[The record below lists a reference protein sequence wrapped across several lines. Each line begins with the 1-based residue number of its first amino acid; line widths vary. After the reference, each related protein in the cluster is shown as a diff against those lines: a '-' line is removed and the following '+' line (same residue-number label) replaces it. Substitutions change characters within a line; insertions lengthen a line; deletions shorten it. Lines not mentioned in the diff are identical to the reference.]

1 MTADKPYNPHPVPRP
16 VPPPVPLAGNTPPPG
31 AVPPPPGA
39 VPPPGHF
46 PHYRGP
52 VPPPGYPPPRQKGK
66 GCLYAVIGTVAAL
79 FLMGACGVIV
89 GAASDGASDPLPSAS
104 GTSDAPS
111 TPATSG
117 AKSTPSR
124 TAKATPSKTAVV
136 NGIGKE
142 YRDGKFAF
150 TVTKVKKGV
159 KRIGDQ
165 YFGSTAQ
172 GQYILIHVTVE
183 NIGDKARTFTA
194 GNQTLYD
201 TKGRKFDADDGA
213 TVMMGEKS
221 RSFLEQINPGNSVKG
236 IVIFDVPRGIRL
248 KAIELHDSLFSGG
261 VTVPLG
267 NR

>member
-1 MTADKPYNPHPVPRP
+1 MATDQPNAPRP
-16 VPPPVPLAGNTPPPG
+16 VPP
-31 AVPPPPGA
+31 AVPPPGVIP
-39 VPPPGHF
+39 PPPGHF
-46 PHYRGP
+46 PHYNGP

-66 GCLYAVIGTVAAL
+66 GCLYAVIGTVATL

-89 GAASDGASDPLPSAS
+89 GATADSPSATPT
-104 GTSDAPS
+104 TSHTPSAPKAS
-111 TPATSG
+111 SPRSM
-117 AKSTPSR
+117 PSR
-124 TAKATPSKTAVV
+124 TAKATTSKTAVV
-136 NGIGKE
+136 NGIGRE

-159 KRIGDQ
+159 KRVGDE

-172 GQYILIHVTVE
+172 GQYVLISVTVE

-201 TKGRKFDADDGA
+201 TKGRKFDTDGGA
-213 TVMMGEKS
+213 TVMMGDESK
-221 RSFLEQINPGNSVKG
+221 SFLEQINPGNSVDG
-236 IVIFDVPRGIRL
+236 ILIFDVPRGIRL
-248 KAIELHDSLFSGG
+248 KALDLHDSVFSGG